1 MPLRHPNRIRP
12 HVDNDSH
19 YHDRWMSL
27 IAGLAHQSWPEPAHS
42 RGVTAD
48 NLSGYHYNLRSF
60 FSVCPSEP
68 VMRVILAPMQGVL
81 DHLMREVL
89 TSVNDYDLCVSEF
102 IRVVDQLLPAKVF
115 HRLCPELKQD
125 GKTRAG
131 TPVRVQLLGQHP
143 KWLAENALR
152 AIELGS
158 PGVDLNFGC
167 PAPTV
172 NKSKGGAVLL
182 KEPETIYR
190 IVKAVREAVPAHL
203 PVSAKIRLGYDDKDL
218 YLENAQAVHQGGA
231 NELAVHAR
239 TKREGYKAP
248 AHWEYVDAIRRAL
261 PIPVTANGEI
271 WDHADALA
279 CAQVSGCDTLMV
291 GRGAISLPNL
301 ANVMKTGC
309 AHMSWAEVLQLMV
322 SYTEQDL
329 ASEKADY
336 YPSRIKQWF
345 SYLKREYPEADRL
358 FGEIRVLK
366 ETHPIRDALLQ
377 ASKTVI

>member
-1 MPLRHPNRIRP
+1 MLTTIPIITATDAPDHGAYAPI
-12 HVDNDSH
+12 
-19 YHDRWMSL
+19 M
-27 IAGLAHQSWPEPAHS
+27 AHS
-42 RGVTAD
+42 HGVTAD
-48 NLSGYHYNLRSF
+48 NLPRYHYNLRSF

-143 KWLAENALR
+143 EWLAENALR

-182 KEPETIYR
+182 KEPDTIYR

-203 PVSAKIRLGYDDKDL
+203 PVSAKIRLGYDDKEL
-218 YLENAQAVHQGGA
+218 YLENAHAVHQGGA

-301 ANVMKTGC
+301 AKVMKTGC

>member
-1 MPLRHPNRIRP
+1 
-12 HVDNDSH
+12 
-19 YHDRWMSL
+19 
-27 IAGLAHQSWPEPAHS
+27 
-42 RGVTAD
+42 
-48 NLSGYHYNLRSF
+48 
-60 FSVCPSEP
+60 
-68 VMRVILAPMQGVL
+68 
-81 DHLMREVL
+81 MREVL

-115 HRLCPELKQD
+115 YRLCPELLQD

-131 TPVRVQLLGQHP
+131 TPVRVQLLGQHAE
-143 KWLAENALR
+143 WLAENAVR

-190 IVKAVREAVPAHL
+190 IVKAVREAVPTHL

-218 YLENAQAVHQGGA
+218 YLENAQAVFQGGA

-271 WDHADALA
+271 WDHKDALA
-279 CAQVSGCDTLMV
+279 CARVSGCDALMV

-309 AHMSWAEVLQLMV
+309 PHMSWAEVLQLMV

-345 SYLKREYPEADRL
+345 SYLKREYPEADQL
-358 FGEIRVLK
+358 FQEIRVLK
-366 ETHPIRDALLQ
+366 ETAPIRDALLQ
-377 ASKTVI
+377 AAKSHG